1 MDPRGDQGGTRRS
14 PAHPGLAPLG
24 AAKRLVAF
32 KYVLLSSSFIVE
44 EERAPGPNDS
54 PEEPTADSP
63 KEGDS
68 APAEVETTVDGGEG
82 VGRFPL
88 PRRDKGQIYAIANQL
103 LGAGRIRVVCEDNV
117 SRMGRI
123 TGRLKKKMWIREG
136 DLLVVSPWTFQGDK
150 ADIMFRYTRTQASY
164 LSRRKLLPQT
174 VDLFGQA
181 PEGPPAGTPPPAT

>member
-1 MDPRGDQGGTRRS
+1 VEDEPTPAPDEGKS
-14 PAHPGLAPLG
+14 PE
-24 AAKRLVAF
+24 K
-32 KYVLLSSSFIVE
+32 KE
-44 EERAPGPNDS
+44 EEAPVQ
-54 PEEPTADSP
+54 T
-63 KEGDS
+63 
-68 APAEVETTVDGGEG
+68 ETTVDGGEG

-136 DLLVVSPWTFQGDK
+136 DLLVVSPWEFQSGK
-150 ADIMFRYTRTQASY
+150 ADIMFRYTRTQAAY

-174 VDLFGQA
+174 MDVFGQV
-181 PEGPPAGTPPPAT
+181 PLEGDAGAKRA

>member
-1 MDPRGDQGGTRRS
+1 MEDEPTPAPDEGKS
-14 PAHPGLAPLG
+14 PE
-24 AAKRLVAF
+24 K
-32 KYVLLSSSFIVE
+32 KE
-44 EERAPGPNDS
+44 EEAPVQ
-54 PEEPTADSP
+54 T
-63 KEGDS
+63 
-68 APAEVETTVDGGEG
+68 ETTVDGGEG

-136 DLLVVSPWTFQGDK
+136 DLLVVSPWEFQSGK
-150 ADIMFRYTRTQASY
+150 ADIMFRYTRTQAAY

-174 VDLFGQA
+174 MDVFGQV
-181 PEGPPAGTPPPAT
+181 PLEGDAGAKRA

>member
-1 MDPRGDQGGTRRS
+1 MEDEPTPAPDEGKS
-14 PAHPGLAPLG
+14 PE
-24 AAKRLVAF
+24 K
-32 KYVLLSSSFIVE
+32 KE
-44 EERAPGPNDS
+44 EEAPVQ
-54 PEEPTADSP
+54 T
-63 KEGDS
+63 
-68 APAEVETTVDGGEG
+68 ETTVDGGEG

-136 DLLVVSPWTFQGDK
+136 DLLVVSPWEFQSGK
-150 ADIMFRYTRTQASY
+150 ADIMFRYTRTQAAY

-174 VDLFGQA
+174 MDV
-181 PEGPPAGTPPPAT
+181 